1 MQRKVQVS
9 LDRRDIWPL
18 KGDSVHHMKNLA
30 AFLTLLFV
38 SCVCVRTQAQNAP
51 PVLKPASSTSV
62 PGQSKESTSAADDD
76 SLDVDEDSVIRTAT
90 SLISVPA
97 VVLDRNGR
105 YIPNLHKEDFR
116 IYEDGVEQ
124 DVAYFAPVEK
134 PFTVALML
142 DASGSTQSQLAQL
155 RAAANAFISQLRPND
170 RLLIMTFDG
179 SIHMLAEPTDVSA
192 IRKTRLHI
200 PEVTDGTVLYD
211 AVDFVLNTRLAHI
224 QGRKAIILFTD
235 GVDMN
240 SRSTYQRN
248 VRNAEEQ
255 DVLIYTVQYNTLPQL
270 PARLAGIA
278 NEKAREKVKERMLKK
293 YAVSESYMRE
303 LAGKTGGRFYRAEG
317 LADTEQA
324 FAAIT
329 GELGMQYS
337 LGYYPKGSVTAG
349 PQRSIKVQVRQPNLV
364 VRARDSYSTNPSMA
378 KQPSGG
384 GN

>member
-1 MQRKVQVS
+1 MWRLRGDFV
-9 LDRRDIWPL
+9 PL
-18 KGDSVHHMKNLA
+18 MKNAA
-30 AFLTLLFV
+30 AFLTLLFL
-38 SCVCVRTQAQNAP
+38 SCVCVSVQAQNAP

-62 PGQSKESTSAADDD
+62 PAHSKDGAGAADDD
-76 SLDVDEDSVIRTAT
+76 SLDVDEDSIIRTAT

-97 VVLDRNGR
+97 VVLDRSGR

-116 IYEDGVEQ
+116 IYEDGIEQ

-142 DASGSTQSQLAQL
+142 DTSGSTQSQLAQL
-155 RAAANAFISQLRPND
+155 RAAANAFISQLRPDD

-179 SIHMLAEPTDVSA
+179 SIHMLAEPTDVRA
-192 IRKTRLHI
+192 IRKSKLHI

-240 SRSTYQRN
+240 SRSTYKRN
-248 VRNAEEQ
+248 VRDAEEQ
-255 DVLIYTVQYNTLPQL
+255 DVLIYAVQYNTLPQL
-270 PARLAGIA
+270 PARLASIA
-278 NEKAREKVKERMLKK
+278 NEKAREKVRERMLKK

-303 LAGKTGGRFYRAEG
+303 LAEKTGGRFYRAEG
-317 LADTEQA
+317 LADTQQA

-349 PQRSIKVQVRQPNLV
+349 AQRSIKVSVRQPNLV
-364 VRARDSYSTNPSMA
+364 VRARDSYITGAAGVKPTV
-378 KQPSGG
+378 G

>member
-1 MQRKVQVS
+1 MFESALAVYAAMM
-9 LDRRDIWPL
+9 WPL
-18 KGDSVHHMKNLA
+18 RGDFMPLMKNVA
-30 AFLTLLFV
+30 AFLTLLFL
-38 SCVCVRTQAQNAP
+38 SCVSVRVQAQNAP
-51 PVLKPASSTSV
+51 PALKPASSISV
-62 PGQSKESTSAADDD
+62 GAQSKDSSGAADDD
-76 SLDVDEDSVIRTAT
+76 SLDVDEDSIIRTAT

-97 VVLDRNGR
+97 VVLDRSGR

-116 IYEDGVEQ
+116 IYEDGIEQ
-124 DVAYFAPVEK
+124 GVAYFAPVEK

-155 RAAANAFISQLRPND
+155 RAAANAFISQLRPDD

-179 SIHMLAEPTDVSA
+179 SIHMLAEPTDVRA
-192 IRKTRLHI
+192 IRKSKLHI

-240 SRSTYQRN
+240 SRSTYKRN
-248 VRNAEEQ
+248 IRDAEEQ

-270 PARLAGIA
+270 PARLASIT
-278 NEKAREKVKERMLKK
+278 NEKAREKVRERMLKK

-303 LAGKTGGRFYRAEG
+303 LAEKTGGRFYRAEG

-337 LGYYPKGSVTAG
+337 LGYYPKGTVTAG
-349 PQRSIKVQVRQPNLV
+349 AQRSIKVSVRQPNLV
-364 VRARDSYSTNPSMA
+364 VRARDSYITGAAGAKSTA
-378 KQPSGG
+378 G